1 MIKRLL
7 VLALMLAMPIAPA
20 QAEVIVVQDDFGGN
34 VLQYQARRKQLAK
47 ADLVRLQGR
56 CNSACTIFI
65 SLPNA
70 CVGPKAIFGF
80 HGASPKTGIP
90 NVDYFLDMQVGQ
102 FYRGAV
108 RQRFIDK
115 WRFHLGS
122 KDLVFITSEQLM
134 KLDPKVKLCPPQQRK
149 KG

>member
-1 MIKRLL
+1 MIKHLL
-7 VLALMLAMPIAPA
+7 VLALMLTASTAPA
-20 QAEVIVVQDDFGGN
+20 RAETIVIQDDWGGN

-47 ADLVRLQGR
+47 ADLVRLQGH

-90 NVDYFLDMQVGQ
+90 NIDYFLDMQIGQ
-102 FYRGAV
+102 FYRGQV
-108 RQRFIDK
+108 RQKFLDK

-122 KDLVFITSEQLM
+122 KDLVYITAPQLM
-134 KLDPKVKLCPPQQRK
+134 KLDPEVRLCPPQKRK
-149 KG
+149 KN